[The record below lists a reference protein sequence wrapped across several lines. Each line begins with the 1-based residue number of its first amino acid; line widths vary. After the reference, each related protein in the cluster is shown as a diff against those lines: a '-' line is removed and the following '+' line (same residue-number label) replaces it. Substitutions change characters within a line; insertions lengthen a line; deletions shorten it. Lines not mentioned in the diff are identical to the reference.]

1 METQLLTK
9 IPQKTHRNDL
19 LKLVALITMLIDH
32 IGYLYFPEE
41 MLYRT
46 IGRIAFPI
54 FAYQIALG
62 FKKTSSRSGYAK
74 RLLIF
79 ALISQIPYLWFNPEL
94 YFDFHNLNIMFTF
107 LLSLGVLQLLEF
119 SKDAWIHFISLLKKT
134 PEIIN
139 PSPINSGLKSVFLS
153 LLTIGLILLP
163 DYSSM
168 TFGIGLEYGTTG
180 VLFVL
185 LFYICGNR
193 MMPLLFGYIALSG
206 VGAYI
211 SAARWFHYS
220 SGKTLWDSFLSFK
233 SLWDIH
239 IVYADSL
246 SKLSGIFFQSRSVM
260 AVPIIAFLNFIESQ
274 GQINFHLNKYVGYLF
289 YPVHIS
295 VLLIIKWVIVNG

>member
-19 LKLVALITMLIDH
+19 LKLIALITMLIDH
-32 IGYLYFPEE
+32 IGYLYYPEE
-41 MLYRT
+41 MMFRT

-79 ALISQIPYLWFNPEL
+79 ASISQIPYLWFNPEL

-107 LLSLGVLQLLEF
+107 LLSLGVLQLFEI
-119 SKDAWIHFISLLKKT
+119 SKDAWTHFISLLKKT

-139 PSPINSGLKSVFLS
+139 PSPINSGLKSIVLS

-206 VGAYI
+206 FGAYI
-211 SAARWFHYS
+211 SAARWFHYT
-220 SGKTLWDSFLSFK
+220 SGKSLWDSLLSFR

-246 SKLSGIFFQSRSVM
+246 AKLSGVFFQSRSVM
-260 AVPIIAFLNFIESQ
+260 AVPIIGLLNFVEGQ
-274 GQINFHLNKYVGYLF
+274 GQLNFHLNKYVGYLF
-289 YPVHIS
+289 YPVHIAI
-295 VLLIIKWVIVNG
+295 LLIIKWFVVNG